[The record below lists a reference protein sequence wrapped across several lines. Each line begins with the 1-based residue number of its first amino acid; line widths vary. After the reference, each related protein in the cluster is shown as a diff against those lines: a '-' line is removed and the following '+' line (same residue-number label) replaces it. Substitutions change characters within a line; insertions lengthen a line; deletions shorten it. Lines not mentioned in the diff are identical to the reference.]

1 MKLFIL
7 GGSSFIGNEFVKKAS
22 FSNEVFI
29 TYHRHSLI
37 KENFSSIQFSF
48 PENFEL
54 LKKTIISEKP
64 DVIINFIANTNLDYC
79 ENFKENVYELN
90 VIFTEKI
97 CKLCN
102 EINSKLIHI
111 SSDYVFDG
119 KNGDYHEND
128 QTNPVNYYGYTK
140 QLSEEIVLS
149 NSKNVVIRTSSVYDL
164 KLKMNFLKFVLEKL
178 NKNEKVFAFDDVFTT
193 PVLIDELIESILK
206 IAASEKSGIFHI
218 SGDECISRFEF
229 AQIIA
234 KKLGFSDELIIPT
247 HVQDVESKIL
257 RPLNSC
263 LSNKKIKELFNMKF
277 SKLDE
282 NLEKIN

>member
-149 NSKNVVIRTSSVYDL
+149 YSKNVVIRTSSVYDL
-164 KLKMNFLKFVLEKL
+164 KLKMNFIKFVLEKL

-206 IAASEKSGIFHI
+206 VAASEKSGIFHI

-277 SKLDE
+277 SKLDQ

>member
-97 CKLCN
+97 CKLCT

-128 QTNPVNYYGYTK
+128 QTNPINYYGYTK

-149 NSKNVVIRTSSVYDL
+149 YSKNVVIRTSSVYDL
-164 KLKMNFLKFVLEKL
+164 KLKMNFIKFVLEKL

-206 IAASEKSGIFHI
+206 VAASEKSGIFHI

>member
-48 PENFEL
+48 PENFEI

-97 CKLCN
+97 CKLCT

-149 NSKNVVIRTSSVYDL
+149 YSKNVVIRTSSVYDL
-164 KLKMNFLKFVLEKL
+164 KLKMNFIKFVLEKL

-206 IAASEKSGIFHI
+206 VAASEKSGIFHI

>member
-90 VIFTEKI
+90 VIFTERI

-111 SSDYVFDG
+111 STDYVFDG

-149 NSKNVVIRTSSVYDL
+149 YSKNVVIRTSSVYDL

-206 IAASEKSGIFHI
+206 VAASEKSGIFHI

>member
-90 VIFTEKI
+90 VIFTDKI

-149 NSKNVVIRTSSVYDL
+149 YSKNVVIRTSSVYDL

-206 IAASEKSGIFHI
+206 VAASEKSGIFHI

>member
-149 NSKNVVIRTSSVYDL
+149 YSKNVVIRTSSVYDL

>member
-97 CKLCN
+97 CKLCT

-149 NSKNVVIRTSSVYDL
+149 YSKNVVIRTSSVYDL
-164 KLKMNFLKFVLEKL
+164 KLKMNFIKFVLEKL

-206 IAASEKSGIFHI
+206 VAASEKSGIFHI

>member
-149 NSKNVVIRTSSVYDL
+149 YSKNVVIRTSSVYDL
-164 KLKMNFLKFVLEKL
+164 KLKMNFIKFVLEKL

-206 IAASEKSGIFHI
+206 VAASEKSGIFHI

>member
-90 VIFTEKI
+90 VIFTDKI

-149 NSKNVVIRTSSVYDL
+149 YSKNVVIRTSSVYDL

>member
-90 VIFTEKI
+90 VIFTDKI

-206 IAASEKSGIFHI
+206 VAASEKSGIFHI

>member
-48 PENFEL
+48 PENFEI

-97 CKLCN
+97 CKLCT

-128 QTNPVNYYGYTK
+128 QTNPINYYGYTK

-149 NSKNVVIRTSSVYDL
+149 YSKNVVIRTSSVYDL
-164 KLKMNFLKFVLEKL
+164 KLKMNFIKFVLEKL

-206 IAASEKSGIFHI
+206 VAASEKSGIFHI

>member
-149 NSKNVVIRTSSVYDL
+149 YSKNVVIRTSSVYDL

-206 IAASEKSGIFHI
+206 VAASEKSGIFHI

-277 SKLDE
+277 SKLDQ

>member
-128 QTNPVNYYGYTK
+128 QTNPVYYYGYTK

-149 NSKNVVIRTSSVYDL
+149 YSKNVVIRTSSVYDL

-206 IAASEKSGIFHI
+206 VAASEKSGIFHI

>member
-79 ENFKENVYELN
+79 EIFKENVYELN

-149 NSKNVVIRTSSVYDL
+149 YSKNVVIRTSSVYDL
-164 KLKMNFLKFVLEKL
+164 KLKMNFIKFVLEKL

-206 IAASEKSGIFHI
+206 VAASEKSGIFHI

>member
-1 MKLFIL
+1 M
-7 GGSSFIGNEFVKKAS
+7 
-22 FSNEVFI
+22 
-29 TYHRHSLI
+29 
-37 KENFSSIQFSF
+37 
-48 PENFEL
+48 
-54 LKKTIISEKP
+54 
-64 DVIINFIANTNLDYC
+64 NFI
-79 ENFKENVYELN
+79 
-90 VIFTEKI
+90 
-97 CKLCN
+97 
-102 EINSKLIHI
+102 
-111 SSDYVFDG
+111 
-119 KNGDYHEND
+119 
-128 QTNPVNYYGYTK
+128 
-140 QLSEEIVLS
+140 
-149 NSKNVVIRTSSVYDL
+149 
-164 KLKMNFLKFVLEKL
+164 KFVLEKL

-206 IAASEKSGIFHI
+206 VAASEKSGIFHI

-277 SKLDE
+277 SKLDQ

>member
-149 NSKNVVIRTSSVYDL
+149 YSKNVVIRTSSVYDL

-206 IAASEKSGIFHI
+206 VAASEKSGIFHI

>member
-48 PENFEL
+48 PENFEI

-97 CKLCN
+97 CKLCT

-149 NSKNVVIRTSSVYDL
+149 YSKNVVIRTSSVYDL

-206 IAASEKSGIFHI
+206 VAASEKSGIFHI

>member
-206 IAASEKSGIFHI
+206 VAASEKSGIFHI

>member
-111 SSDYVFDG
+111 SSDYV
-119 KNGDYHEND
+119 
-128 QTNPVNYYGYTK
+128 
-140 QLSEEIVLS
+140 
-149 NSKNVVIRTSSVYDL
+149 
-164 KLKMNFLKFVLEKL
+164 
-178 NKNEKVFAFDDVFTT
+178 
-193 PVLIDELIESILK
+193 
-206 IAASEKSGIFHI
+206 
-218 SGDECISRFEF
+218 
-229 AQIIA
+229 
-234 KKLGFSDELIIPT
+234 
-247 HVQDVESKIL
+247 
-257 RPLNSC
+257 
-263 LSNKKIKELFNMKF
+263 
-277 SKLDE
+277 
-282 NLEKIN
+282 